1 MSPRTLA
8 ASRRNKREAYR
19 PPTPRAEIAKAVG
32 AVIGVLTLTLFL
44 LWAMRPSGLF
54 GRQPRVVTVM
64 VVGVIVLGCLG
75 SYLTGP
81 SRRFHHN
88 QRLGWLVAF
97 GVSVVVSL
105 ALVVV
110 YNIWLDGVILHTPAV
125 ATVPVAPSTPVA
137 PTTPPTN
144 PAGATLPTVPVSPST
159 PTDSTP
165 AASSTP

>member
-32 AVIGVLTLTLFL
+32 AVAGVLALTLFL
-44 LWAMRPSGLF
+44 LWAMRPSGFF
-54 GRQPRVVTVM
+54 GRQPRVVAVM
-64 VVGVIVLGCLG
+64 VVGLIVFGSLG

-88 QRLGWLVAF
+88 RRRGWLVAF

-110 YNIWLDGVILHTPAV
+110 YNVQLDGVIRHSPTV
-125 ATVPVAPSTPVA
+125 ATVPAVPLTPNPPPS
-137 PTTPPTN
+137 N
-144 PAGATLPTVPVSPST
+144 PAGDTLPPIPITPST